1 MIAVVAI
8 LVFVAAFLLVLGF
21 VYVRTPSQVQQRAV
35 TLSGAAAAGLVMG
48 KMSYYQRRLRPY
60 AQRIGRATRSSKR
73 FVQPGEWDRRLAWAG
88 YPVGIVNS
96 EELLGLQ
103 WLISLAAMFVL
114 LPAVFNTGPL
124 LILVGLA
131 LGLGLPMIWVDARAT
146 ERQRKVNQAVPDA
159 LDILTI
165 CVQAGLGFDA
175 ALAQIVERSQG
186 PLSEELG
193 RFLHELKIGVPRAEC
208 FNRLLQR
215 TNSNELR
222 ILVGALVQAQQL
234 GVPIAR
240 TLEEQAGDM
249 RIRRI
254 QRAREEGAKASPKIA
269 LITTILIAPA
279 VMCMFLAVMIYS
291 MVGQFSGLFGR

>member
-1 MIAVVAI
+1 MAVVAFI
-8 LVFVAAFLLVLGF
+8 TAFATVFLLVTGY
-21 VYVRTPSQVQQRAV
+21 VYVRTPSRLQQRVV
-35 TLSGAAAAGLVMG
+35 TYTGASGPGLVAG
-48 KMSYYQRRLRPY
+48 KPSYYQRRLRPY
-60 AQRIGRATRSSKR
+60 AQRLGRATRALKR
-73 FVQPGEWDRRLAWAG
+73 FVQPGDWDRRLAWAG
-88 YPVGIVNS
+88 YPGGILTS

-103 WLISLAAMFVL
+103 WLLSLAAAFML
-114 LPAVFNTGPL
+114 LPAVVNTGPFL
-124 LILVGLA
+124 TLFGVVF
-131 LGLGLPMIWVDARAT
+131 GLGLPLIWVDARAS

-159 LDILTI
+159 LDVLTI

-175 ALAQIVERSQG
+175 ALGQIVERTAG

-208 FNRLLQR
+208 FNRLLER

-234 GVPIAR
+234 GVPIAQ
-240 TLEEQAGDM
+240 TLEEQAADM
-249 RIRRI
+249 RTRRI

-279 VMCMFLAVMIYS
+279 VMCIFLAVMIYN
-291 MVGQFSGLFGR
+291 MVGQFANLFGR